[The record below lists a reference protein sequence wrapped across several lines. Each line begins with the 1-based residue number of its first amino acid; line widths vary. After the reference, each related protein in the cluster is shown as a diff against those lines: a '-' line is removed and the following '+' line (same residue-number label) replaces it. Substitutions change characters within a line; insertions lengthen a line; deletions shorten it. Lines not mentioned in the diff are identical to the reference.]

1 MTGKKFDP
9 ALRSFETRVTFIR
22 DIFENLYEPE
32 VIMTS
37 CIEYKLGRSF
47 KNYLHE
53 ITSSSWSLYGED
65 PMKVLRRIDK

>member
-1 MTGKKFDP
+1 MASKKFDP
-9 ALRSFETRVTFIR
+9 ALRTFETRVTFIR
-22 DIFENLYEPE
+22 DIFENVFEPE

-47 KNYLHE
+47 KNYLYE
-53 ITSSSWSLYGED
+53 VTSSSWSLYGED